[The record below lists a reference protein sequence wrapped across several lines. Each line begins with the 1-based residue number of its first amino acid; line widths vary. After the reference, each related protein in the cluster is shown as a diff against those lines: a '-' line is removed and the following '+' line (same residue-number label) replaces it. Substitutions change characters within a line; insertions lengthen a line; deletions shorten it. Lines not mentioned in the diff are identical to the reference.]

1 MRPPTKMEESSETSS
16 NDKTSGPSKLN
27 AQAPEFV
34 PRSQSQTTVPGFVYP
49 CFHVVGGDGSQI
61 CYFPEHDLLSAQ
73 GLCSGLAFVPSSGSR
88 DVLTEDLRQKIVK
101 QVEYQFSTANL
112 ACTDYLMKFINK
124 DPEGYVPVSVI
135 SSFKKIKPLI
145 NNSTDILAAAI
156 RTSTK
161 LVLSSDGK
169 KVKRKH
175 PLTDAEI
182 EDFQSRTVIVENL
195 PENYSHQNLEKIFS
209 VVGSVKN
216 VRICHPPEASSTN
229 SVSSRSVKPDV
240 LVSNKLHALV
250 EYETIAQAE
259 KAIAELNDE
268 NWRKGLRVRLLLRR
282 SPRSSKSKKQEFGL
296 ADSNHENE
304 NTHHAVCDLLEG
316 CCQHL
321 EQAAEN
327 TGDENA
333 KRGCG
338 RGWVK
343 CQGHGQAQKLNGSI
357 SAQPNSSS
365 HANQSTKPSPP
376 GPRMPDGTRG
386 FTLGRGKPV
395 TSTAS

>member
-1 MRPPTKMEESSETSS
+1 MAQLQMQRPTKMEESSETSS
-16 NDKTSGPSKLN
+16 IEKTTTMSKLN

-34 PRSQSQTTVPGFVYP
+34 PRSQSQTTVPGIVYP
-49 CFHVVGGDGSQI
+49 CFHVVGGDGAQI

-73 GLCSGLAFVPSSGSR
+73 NLCSGLAFVPSSCSR

-124 DPEGYVPVSVI
+124 DPEGYVPISVI

-145 NNSTDILAAAI
+145 NNSNDLLAAAI

-161 LVLSSDGK
+161 LVVSADGK

-195 PENYSHQNLEKIFS
+195 PENYSHQNLEKIFN
-209 VVGSVKN
+209 VAGSVKN
-216 VRICHPPEASSTN
+216 VRICHPPEANSTN
-229 SVSSRSVKPDV
+229 SVASRSVKPDV

-250 EYETIAQAE
+250 EYETVTQAE

-282 SPRSSKSKKQEFGL
+282 S
-296 ADSNHENE
+296 
-304 NTHHAVCDLLEG
+304 
-316 CCQHL
+316 
-321 EQAAEN
+321 
-327 TGDENA
+327 GDENA

-343 CQGHGQAQKLNGSI
+343 CQGHGQSQKPTGAM

-365 HANQSTKPSPP
+365 HMNQANKPP

-395 TSTAS
+395 SPRIF